1 MAIMLKVVKTLAFN
15 IQPETET
22 FEQRCVS
29 YYDGITTII
38 ETLAPQ
44 DIEGLGKDF
53 EQMIHDLSRFIL
65 NREI

>member
-15 IQPETET
+15 IQPETEA

-38 ETLAPQ
+38 ETLAP
-44 DIEGLGKDF
+44 
-53 EQMIHDLSRFIL
+53 
-65 NREI
+65 